1 MDQAGH
7 DCNRN
12 KPLVRSFYTSRGH
25 KLKIELFL
33 NWNETVF
40 LYFQTQNGVFD
51 DVVKWP
57 MRASINSC
65 VLLNGNALI
74 TDSIDTTES
83 EVACSFQNPMHNS
96 GEGELAIRILHS
108 DEVLQKK
115 SITFKIEVNYF

>member
-40 LYFQTQNGVFD
+40 LYFQTQNGVVAQMLSLF
-51 DVVKWP
+51 VVDNVGKQWVTLLEFCL
-57 MRASINSC
+57 ICYSC
-65 VLLNGNALI
+65 QPLYFLIFLLRHFL
-74 TDSIDTTES
+74 SH
-83 EVACSFQNPMHNS
+83 F
-96 GEGELAIRILHS
+96 
-108 DEVLQKK
+108 
-115 SITFKIEVNYF
+115 